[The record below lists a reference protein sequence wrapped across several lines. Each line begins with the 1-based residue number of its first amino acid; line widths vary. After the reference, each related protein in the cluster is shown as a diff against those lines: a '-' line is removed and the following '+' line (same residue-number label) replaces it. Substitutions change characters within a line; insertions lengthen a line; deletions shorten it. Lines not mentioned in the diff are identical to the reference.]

1 MDFSK
6 FSLETDIE
14 NEIKINIELYIESK
28 ADRPQDQPEACE
40 IETLFNVLSE
50 ITRKCCVLNIL
61 KMELY
66 QDSQNSWLELKDKW
80 IPTLIYEKLSVW

>member
-1 MDFSK
+1 MISVGIDFTK
-6 FSLETDIE
+6 FSPKTDVE

-28 ADRPQDQPEACE
+28 EERPRDQPEACE

-61 KMELY
+61 KMEMY
-66 QDSQNSWLELKDKW
+66 QDSQNS
-80 IPTLIYEKLSVW
+80 